1 MFAVNVGVVGR
12 PRVVDGDA
20 AEAGQHAEVVDAFRA
35 ALGVTGDKGV
45 LVGAG
50 AVHPVQLARHSQPG
64 LVETHHLGA
73 GELVTHVG
81 QKPVEAPGG
90 PLGERGDG
98 TTRQWG
104 AEQFGQGLGGA
115 FLGQELPDVQ
125 IHHDRGDPRPVL
137 HRGVHPGRCLTPG
150 ALPAH
155 AFPLHQLVL
164 GHLDAYRRQVE
175 LLAPLHGGD
184 RPACQRT
191 PATGAR
197 PRFVYHLVFWLG
209 HLPKR
214 RPVVAVL
221 PTRLTAGL
229 LTQRPHT
236 TGAADRSA
244 QTDTTTRTPQPLT
257 PQGTRRVTHNSDRE
271 QRSPRRDQLPRVF
284 VNDVGQNTTEEVDE
298 LQAGGNYG
306 WPMCEGACNTTGLI
320 DPIFQYSHNLSGGR
334 ASIVGGAFG
343 PNNAWSSLYTGSY
356 AHTRSR
362 RRPGGPRRSDLHSG
376 QRRLAHRLNRGRSA
390 AGPGITAHTGD
401 RLRR

>member
-229 LTQRPHT
+229 LTQRPRLRRRLGQPT
-236 TGAADRSA
+236 RRWRFAGVTRVGGQPRLQLGDTSQSPLQLGALP
-244 QTDTTTRTPQPLT
+244 TTRTVNNDLRDVTSYVAIAIQ
-257 PQGTRRVTHNSDRE
+257 RRVG
-271 QRSPRRDQLPRVF
+271 L
-284 VNDVGQNTTEEVDE
+284 
-298 LQAGGNYG
+298 AG
-306 WPMCEGACNTTGLI
+306 
-320 DPIFQYSHNLSGGR
+320 DGR
-334 ASIVGGAFG
+334 PA
-343 PNNAWSSLYTGSY
+343 AW
-356 AHTRSR
+356 
-362 RRPGGPRRSDLHSG
+362 RRSFTVLPYG
-376 QRRLAHRLNRGRSA
+376 AVAATLALLLWVVKPH
-390 AGPGITAHTGD
+390 
-401 RLRR
+401 